1 MLTQRIHEWGGTDRL
16 RLETVDVPKPQPGQV
31 RVAIAAIGVN
41 PVDWKVLTGKAPVP
55 MDLPLT
61 PGGDIA
67 GTVDAIG
74 DGVTAFA
81 PGDRVFGLIG
91 LQGAYAEQVVVS
103 VDHLAA
109 VPEGMDIAEAAGL
122 PLAALTALQGMQAD
136 GRPLAGLDVLVH
148 GAAGG
153 VGTIAVQLAAA
164 QGARVTGSASASNAD
179 FVRSLG
185 ASAVVDFRQHDL
197 VGGEASFDM
206 LIDLVGN
213 SLETGLWSMVREG
226 GSVVRI
232 AGGATAAEI
241 EEVDGVRVYK
251 VRVRPSGEHMR
262 YVAQLAAEG
271 RLKVHIEAR
280 YPFADAIAALERVK
294 EGHVRGKVVLTLR

>member
-1 MLTQRIHEWGGTDRL
+1 
-16 RLETVDVPKPQPGQV
+16 
-31 RVAIAAIGVN
+31 
-41 PVDWKVLTGKAPVP
+41 
-55 MDLPLT
+55 
-61 PGGDIA
+61 
-67 GTVDAIG
+67 
-74 DGVTAFA
+74 
-81 PGDRVFGLIG
+81 
-91 LQGAYAEQVVVS
+91 
-103 VDHLAA
+103 
-109 VPEGMDIAEAAGL
+109 
-122 PLAALTALQGMQAD
+122 
-136 GRPLAGLDVLVH
+136 
-148 GAAGG
+148 
-153 VGTIAVQLAAA
+153 
-164 QGARVTGSASASNAD
+164 
-179 FVRSLG
+179 VRSLG